1 MPADAH
7 HLADE
12 ALARIFDAEVA
23 PWLFTDALS
32 SPNPLLILVGGQPG
46 GGKTRAGEDIA
57 RETREPVVP
66 IIGDELRQFHPAY
79 ETLLTEN
86 PEQMPGATAQAS
98 AAWVERSLN
107 YAAERKISV
116 LVEGTFRR
124 AEVTIETARRFKS
137 EGYSVEAHVLAV
149 PASLSLASIEAQ
161 YELDRAEGRAA
172 RFTPKDAHDASLAGM
187 LGTVQA
193 LGATDGPVDRL
204 VVRTREG
211 IVFDGRRTYGHA
223 IEGAIAALQ
232 NEWAKAPD
240 ALP

>member
-1 MPADAH
+1 LPADAH

-124 AEVTIETARRFKS
+124 AEVTVETARQFKS
-137 EGYSVEAHVLAV
+137 EGYRVEAHVLAV
-149 PASLSLASIEAQ
+149 PASLSLASIEAR
-161 YELDRAEGRAA
+161 YELDRAA

-187 LGTVQA
+187 LVTVQA
-193 LGATDGPVDRL
+193 LSTIDGAVDRL
-204 VVRTREG
+204 VVRTRER
-211 IVFDGRRTYGHA
+211 IVFDGRRKYGHA

-232 NEWAKAPD
+232 NEWARAPD
-240 ALP
+240 VLP